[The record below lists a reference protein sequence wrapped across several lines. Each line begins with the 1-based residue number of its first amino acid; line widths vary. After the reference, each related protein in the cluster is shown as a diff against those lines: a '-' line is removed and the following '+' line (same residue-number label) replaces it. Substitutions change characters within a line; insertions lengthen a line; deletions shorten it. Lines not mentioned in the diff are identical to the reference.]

1 MRYEERSICMKKESD
16 TLIIICAIILS
27 AIILLLAISNMVAIN
42 RIEKAEITIKVLEDD
57 NELLRE
63 QMEEYKK
70 VAEELSEQI
79 KDLKINISDVKKSM
93 DQIVP
98 QIAEIKKKDEEKES
112 NLEVSSEEV
121 QRSYTEET
129 TTEYTEEITEEYV
142 EEYVEPEYSGD
153 IPWVV
158 YEVVECEVHG
168 GDKESKMHVAH
179 VIRNRVWSD
188 LFPNNYYDV
197 CTAPYQFCTRSDVEQ
212 STIDAVNEA
221 MSIGDTTGGALFF
234 HSMEYMDSWGG
245 YEYIFTDNVGHHF
258 YGI

>member
-1 MRYEERSICMKKESD
+1 MKKESN

-57 NELLRE
+57 NELLRK

-70 VAEELSEQI
+70 AAEELSEQI

-98 QIAEIKKKDEEKES
+98 QIAEIKKKDEEKEN

-129 TTEYTEEITEEYV
+129 TTEVTEEYV

-158 YEVVECEVHG
+158 YEVVECEVHS

-197 CTAPYQFCTRSDVEQ
+197 CTAPYQFGMRSDVEQ

-221 MSIGDTTGGALFF
+221 MSIGDTTYGALFF
-234 HSMEYMDSWGG
+234 HSMDWMAEWGG
-245 YEYIFTDNVGHHF
+245 YSWKFTDNVGHHF
-258 YGI
+258 YGN

>member
-1 MRYEERSICMKKESD
+1 MKKESA
-16 TLIIICAIILS
+16 TLIIIFAIILS
-27 AIILLLAISNMVAIN
+27 LAISNMVAIN
-42 RIEKAEITIKVLEDD
+42 KIEKAEITIKVLEDD

-70 VAEELSEQI
+70 AAEELSEQI

-112 NLEVSSEEV
+112 NLEASSEEV

-129 TTEYTEEITEEYV
+129 TTEVTEEYV

-197 CTAPYQFCTRSDVEQ
+197 CTAPYQFGMRSDVEQ

-221 MSIGDTTGGALFF
+221 MSIGDTTYGALFF
-234 HSMEYMDSWGG
+234 HSMDWMAEWGG
-245 YEYIFTDNVGHHF
+245 YSWKFTDNVGHHF
-258 YGI
+258 Y

>member
-1 MRYEERSICMKKESD
+1 MKKEST
-16 TLIIICAIILS
+16 TLIIIFAIILS
-27 AIILLLAISNMVAIN
+27 LTILDMAISNMVAIN
-42 RIEKAEITIKVLEDD
+42 KIEKAEKTIKVLEGD
-57 NELLRE
+57 NELLQE

-70 VAEELSEQI
+70 AAEELSEQI

-98 QIAEIKKKDEEKES
+98 QIAEIKKKDEEKEN

-129 TTEYTEEITEEYV
+129 TTEYTEEVTEEYV
-142 EEYVEPEYSGD
+142 EEITEEYVEPEYSED

-179 VIRNRVWSD
+179 VIRNRVCSD

-197 CTAPYQFCTRSDVEQ
+197 CTAPYQFGMRSDVEQ

-221 MSIGDTTGGALFF
+221 MSIDDTTYGALFF
-234 HSMEYMDSWGG
+234 HSMDWMAEWGG
-245 YEYIFTDNVGHHF
+245 YSWKFTDNVGHHF
-258 YGI
+258 YGN

>member
-1 MRYEERSICMKKESD
+1 MKKESA
-16 TLIIICAIILS
+16 TLIIIFAIILS
-27 AIILLLAISNMVAIN
+27 LAISNMVAIN
-42 RIEKAEITIKVLEDD
+42 KIEKAEITIKVLEDD

-70 VAEELSEQI
+70 AAEELSEQI

-98 QIAEIKKKDEEKES
+98 QIAEIKKKDEEKEN

-129 TTEYTEEITEEYV
+129 TTEYTEEVT

-197 CTAPYQFCTRSDVEQ
+197 CTAPYQFGMRSDVEQ

-221 MSIGDTTGGALFF
+221 MSIGDTTYGALFF
-234 HSMEYMDSWGG
+234 HSMDWMAEWGG
-245 YEYIFTDNVGHHF
+245 YSWKFTDNIGHHF
-258 YGI
+258 Y

>member
-1 MRYEERSICMKKESD
+1 
-16 TLIIICAIILS
+16 
-27 AIILLLAISNMVAIN
+27 MVAIN

-70 VAEELSEQI
+70 AAEELSEQI

-98 QIAEIKKKDEEKES
+98 QIAEIKKKDEEKEN

-129 TTEYTEEITEEYV
+129 TTEVTEEYV

-197 CTAPYQFCTRSDVEQ
+197 CTVPYQFGMRSDVEQ

-221 MSIGDTTGGALFF
+221 MSIGDTTYGALFF
-234 HSMEYMDSWGG
+234 HSMDWMAEWGG
-245 YEYIFTDNVGHHF
+245 YSWKFTDNVGHHF
-258 YGI
+258 Y

>member
-1 MRYEERSICMKKESD
+1 MKKESA
-16 TLIIICAIILS
+16 TLIIIFAIILS
-27 AIILLLAISNMVAIN
+27 LAISNMVAIN
-42 RIEKAEITIKVLEDD
+42 KIEKAEITIKVLEDD

-70 VAEELSEQI
+70 AAEELSEQI

-129 TTEYTEEITEEYV
+129 TTEVTEEYV
-142 EEYVEPEYSGD
+142 EEYVEPEYSED

-197 CTAPYQFCTRSDVEQ
+197 CTAPYQFCMRSDVEQ

-221 MSIGDTTGGALFF
+221 MSIGDTTYGALFF
-234 HSMEYMDSWGG
+234 HSMDWMAEWGG
-245 YEYIFTDNVGHHF
+245 YSWKFTDNIGHHF
-258 YGI
+258 Y